1 METCRICGKTLKDL
15 NSHLRRTHKM
25 VRSAYERKFPDNKK
39 LERMLEEGDADRC
52 ALCNKIVKNLGAHL
66 NRRHNMKRADYDAK
80 YGKQP
85 IIVTQLVTELPSCD
99 DTKYGKKVVES
110 DEDLLEEVEGSIDD
124 MPATVEQP
132 IIEEPVVEE
141 PVIEEPFVEE
151 PLPKTIPK
159 RPEITLREFL
169 EEYGITEESLRSFLD
184 RSVVKSTKVV
194 KDKIARAEKDAI
206 LIAEELKDDDTVKTP
221 FIALAD
227 LLIKKYGFR
236 HVKTIS
242 KPKKAWILEKIK
254 KK

>member
-25 VRSAYERKFPDNKK
+25 ARSAYERKFPDNEK

-80 YGKQP
+80 YGK
-85 IIVTQLVTELPSCD
+85 
-99 DTKYGKKVVES
+99 KVVEA

-141 PVIEEPFVEE
+141 PVIEEPFVEV

-159 RPEITLREFL
+159 RPEMTLREFL

>member
-25 VRSAYERKFPDNKK
+25 VRSAYERKFPDNEK

-80 YGKQP
+80 YGK
-85 IIVTQLVTELPSCD
+85 
-99 DTKYGKKVVES
+99 KVVEA

-141 PVIEEPFVEE
+141 PVIEEPFVEA

>member
-25 VRSAYERKFPDNKK
+25 VRSAYERKYPDNEK

-80 YGKQP
+80 YGK
-85 IIVTQLVTELPSCD
+85 
-99 DTKYGKKVVES
+99 KVVEA

>member
-25 VRSAYERKFPDNKK
+25 VRSAYERKFPDNEK

-80 YGKQP
+80 YGK
-85 IIVTQLVTELPSCD
+85 
-99 DTKYGKKVVES
+99 KVVEA

-141 PVIEEPFVEE
+141 PVIEEPFVEV

-159 RPEITLREFL
+159 RPEMTLREFL

-206 LIAEELKDDDTVKTP
+206 LIAEELKNDDTVKTP

>member
-1 METCRICGKTLKDL
+1 MAKTTEKETCRICGKTLKDL

-25 VRSAYERKFPDNKK
+25 VRSAYERKFPDNEK

-80 YGKQP
+80 YGK
-85 IIVTQLVTELPSCD
+85 
-99 DTKYGKKVVES
+99 KVVEA
-110 DEDLLEEVEGSIDD
+110 DEDLLEEVDGSIDD

-132 IIEEPVVEE
+132 VVEE
-141 PVIEEPFVEE
+141 PIVEESVIEEPFVEV

-159 RPEITLREFL
+159 RPEMTLREFL

-206 LIAEELKDDDTVKTP
+206 LIAEELKNDDTVKTP

>member
-1 METCRICGKTLKDL
+1 MAKTTEKETCRICGKTLKDL

-25 VRSAYERKFPDNKK
+25 VRSAYERKFPDNEK

-80 YGKQP
+80 YGK
-85 IIVTQLVTELPSCD
+85 
-99 DTKYGKKVVES
+99 KVVEA

-141 PVIEEPFVEE
+141 PVIEEPFVEV

-159 RPEITLREFL
+159 RPEMTLREFL

>member
-25 VRSAYERKFPDNKK
+25 VRSAYERKFPDNEK

-80 YGKQP
+80 YGK
-85 IIVTQLVTELPSCD
+85 
-99 DTKYGKKVVES
+99 KVVEA

-141 PVIEEPFVEE
+141 PVIEEPFVEV

-159 RPEITLREFL
+159 RPEMTLREFL

>member
-25 VRSAYERKFPDNKK
+25 VRSAYERKYPDNEK

-80 YGKQP
+80 YGK
-85 IIVTQLVTELPSCD
+85 
-99 DTKYGKKVVES
+99 KVVEA

-141 PVIEEPFVEE
+141 PVIEEPFVEV

-159 RPEITLREFL
+159 RPEMTLREFL

-206 LIAEELKDDDTVKTP
+206 LIAEELKNDDTVKTP

>member
-25 VRSAYERKFPDNKK
+25 VRSAYERKFPDNEK

-80 YGKQP
+80 YGK
-85 IIVTQLVTELPSCD
+85 
-99 DTKYGKKVVES
+99 KVVEA

-141 PVIEEPFVEE
+141 PVIEEPFVEV

>member
-25 VRSAYERKFPDNKK
+25 VRSAYERKYPDNEK

-80 YGKQP
+80 YGK
-85 IIVTQLVTELPSCD
+85 
-99 DTKYGKKVVES
+99 KVVEA
-110 DEDLLEEVEGSIDD
+110 DEDLLEEVDGSIDD
-124 MPATVEQP
+124 MPITVEQP
-132 IIEEPVVEE
+132 IVEEHIVEE
-141 PVIEEPFVEE
+141 PVIEEPFVEV

-159 RPEITLREFL
+159 RPEMTLREFL